1 MAAFIAAQRTGY
13 QIPRAVSCRA
23 LGVPDDVGLLTAIRG
38 AIPYP
43 SAALA
48 EADLTITRRILAL
61 LLADE
66 SGLRARRLSW
76 LGVTCA

>member
-1 MAAFIAAQRTGY
+1 MLLERVLPLLERVVAG
-13 QIPRAVSCRA
+13 
-23 LGVPDDVGLLTAIRG
+23 LPDDVGLLTAIRG

-61 LLADE
+61 LPADE